1 MKSDEEVIALIGNE
15 WISRINENTKRVALE
30 FKATVEKYESA
41 QTKEEV
47 KTYLEHW
54 LNESHHSDVFY
65 TEFNATNVD
74 YGEFRF
80 VKRFFPELDEW
91 NHAFETHCQSVGV
104 DTFYDDFASDLSHD
118 LNCRFINLRTL
129 LNALFFRAKELR
141 AFDLLADYL
150 RAQINWMENNK
161 FCTAVYSH
169 DDGHYGSLAAIILM
183 GQSLDHLPLYLDYL
197 KAVPTDNWMK
207 TDISDIDELTGDLV
221 DKHGFSEI
229 TYPLIEA
236 QVTYALNEHGLEAF
250 SEWCENGLVEWL
262 TDNNK
267 IDTLLAAEEEWFKK
281 IDNLEDL
288 DDYGVRSILNK
299 YY

>member
-47 KTYLEHW
+47 KTYLEQW
-54 LNESHHSDVFY
+54 LNESHHPDVFY
-65 TEFNATNVD
+65 SEFNATNVD

-80 VKRFFPELDEW
+80 VKSFFPELDEW
-91 NHAFETHCQSVGV
+91 NHEFKTHCQSVGV
-104 DTFYDDFASDLSHD
+104 DTCYDDFASDLSHD

-129 LNALFFRAKELR
+129 LNALFFRAEELQ

-150 RAQINWMENNK
+150 RAQIKWMENNK

-288 DDYGVRSILNK
+288 DDYGVRSILNE